1 TKELNIKK
9 LRYIQKVINLDL
21 QQVTNAVF
29 ERIATAE
36 VATSAEEAR
45 ELGFLDNNDSISVNP
60 DHLLHDAKQ
69 RVLALSM
76 AGYQAPR
83 REKIPVV
90 GDAGYATMLLG
101 AEGLHL
107 SGFASEHDL
116 KIAEK
121 LAYVL

>member
-1 TKELNIKK
+1 
-9 LRYIQKVINLDL
+9 
-21 QQVTNAVF
+21 
-29 ERIATAE
+29 
-36 VATSAEEAR
+36 
-45 ELGFLDNNDSISVNP
+45 

-121 LAYVL
+121 LAYVLYGGRIKEGTYIDEQVMLYLERESFFRLLAYNKHQMNY

>member
-1 TKELNIKK
+1 
-9 LRYIQKVINLDL
+9 
-21 QQVTNAVF
+21 
-29 ERIATAE
+29 
-36 VATSAEEAR
+36 
-45 ELGFLDNNDSISVNP
+45 VNP

-121 LAYVL
+121 VAYVLSGGRIKDGTYIDELGMLDFERVALLSLIAEPKTKM